1 MSRRRI
7 GRCFTAFAL
16 VAPVAILA
24 AGTSGAARAQASAPA
39 LQLDAATC
47 AALSALPARAGAK
60 FSLGR
65 QACAGVSAAPPP
77 PLPPAQ
83 QAQQAQQL
91 HMYGAAL
98 PAAGMTA
105 ATAASATAPAA
116 VPAPPPAAPA
126 RTSAPAS
133 KPASKSLLRAV
144 SLAPMVD
151 EVARA
156 HAIDPLL
163 LHAIAYVESRHDPR
177 ALSHA
182 GARGMMQVMPATA
195 SRYGIGD
202 AEALWH
208 APTNLQVSAAYLM
221 ALQQRFGGDLPLVLA
236 AYNAGEGAV
245 ERHGRRIPPYAETR
259 TYVRKVMAE
268 YAKLVDAARLLAAPS
283 ASLTR

>member
-7 GRCFTAFAL
+7 GRCFTGFAF
-16 VAPVAILA
+16 VAAVAILA
-24 AGTSGAARAQASAPA
+24 AGTSGGARAQASAPA

-47 AALSALPARAGAK
+47 AALSASPARTGAK

-65 QACAGVSAAPPP
+65 QACAEVAAAPLR
-77 PLPPAQ
+77 PLPPGQ
-83 QAQQAQQL
+83 QARQL
-91 HMYGAAL
+91 YMYGAAL
-98 PAAGMTA
+98 PGVGVPA
-105 ATAASATAPAA
+105 ATAASAAASAA
-116 VPAPPPAAPA
+116 VPAPPPAVPA
-126 RTSAPAS
+126 RTLPPAS

-195 SRYGIGD
+195 SRFGVGD
-202 AEALWH
+202 AAALWH

-221 ALQQRFGGDLPLVLA
+221 TLQQRFGGNLPLVLA

-268 YAKLVDAARLLAAPS
+268 YAKLVDAARALAAPS